1 MGSNYETAKI
11 AADEARKSGI
21 KAGVVCPR
29 SFRPFPLKEVAEVL
43 KNVKAIGAMDRSA
56 PMGTIG
62 ALHNEIAGALNAFG
76 YNSIITGYIY
86 GLGGRDTTV
95 DDNLEVFKDLAMNAE
110 AGKRVTPLQKFI
122 KLRGPELSF
131 FKVGE

>member
-1 MGSNYETAKI
+1 MKI
-11 AADEARKSGI
+11 ATDKAREMGI
-21 KAGVVCPR
+21 KAGVICPR
-29 SFRPFPLKEVAEVL
+29 SFRPFPIKEVAEIL
-43 KNVKAIGAMDRSA
+43 KDVKAIGAMDRSC

-62 ALHNEIAGALNAFG
+62 ALHNEVAGALNAFG

-95 DDNLEVFKDLAMNAE
+95 EDNLEVLKDLAMNAE